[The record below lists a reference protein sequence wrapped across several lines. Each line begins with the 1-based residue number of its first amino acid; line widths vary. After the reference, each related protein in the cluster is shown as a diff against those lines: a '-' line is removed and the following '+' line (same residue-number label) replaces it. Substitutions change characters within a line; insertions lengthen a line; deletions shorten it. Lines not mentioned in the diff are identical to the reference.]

1 MSPDLWYLWCIVGYL
16 SGSISF
22 ALILGKLRGIDVR
35 KAGSGNVGAT
45 NVGRLLGR
53 KWGLLCFALDVLKGF
68 APVFV
73 AGLAMGLIAGAGHDA
88 GSAATGAT
96 ATTSA
101 VGSASHAGDVSTLDA
116 WRWLGVA
123 MSPVIGHM
131 FPIWLKFKGGKGV
144 ATGFGVLLGVYPV
157 LTLAAAAA
165 LVVWLVMAGM
175 FRYVGLASV
184 AAAMSLPLFVWIGGV
199 ARAKVDSTLVPFF
212 AITGVLTVMVLV
224 RHRGNLA
231 RTLAGTEPK
240 IGAKK

>member
-1 MSPDLWYLWCIVGYL
+1 MSPDHWYLWCIVGYL

-68 APVFV
+68 VPVFV
-73 AGLAMGLIAGAGHDA
+73 AGLAMGLIG
-88 GSAATGAT
+88 GSAAMN
-96 ATTSA
+96 
-101 VGSASHAGDVSTLDA
+101 TLDA

-157 LTLAAAAA
+157 LTTAAAAA
-165 LVVWLVMAGM
+165 LIVWLTMAKA

-184 AAAMSLPLFVWIGGV
+184 VAACSLPLFVWIGGV
-199 ARAKVDSTLVPFF
+199 ARQREIASLVPFF
-212 AITGVLTVMVLV
+212 VITGALAALV
-224 RHRGNLA
+224 TYRHRGNLA
-231 RTLAGTEPK
+231 RTFKGTEPK
-240 IGAKK
+240 IGEKKPAQE

>member
-1 MSPDLWYLWCIVGYL
+1 MSPEHWYLWCIVGYL

-73 AGLAMGLIAGAGHDA
+73 AGLAMGLIGGGA
-88 GSAATGAT
+88 
-96 ATTSA
+96 
-101 VGSASHAGDVSTLDA
+101 DVNTLDA

-123 MSPVIGHM
+123 MSPVIGHL

-157 LTLAAAAA
+157 LTIAAAAA
-165 LVVWLVMAGM
+165 LVVWLAMARA

-184 AAAMSLPLFVWIGGV
+184 AAACGLPLFVWIGGI
-199 ARAKVDSTLVPFF
+199 ARQREIASLVPYLVV
-212 AITGVLTVMVLV
+212 TGALAALV
-224 RHRGNLA
+224 
-231 RTLAGTEPK
+231 T
-240 IGAKK
+240 I

>member
-1 MSPDLWYLWCIVGYL
+1 MSSEHWYLWCLVGYL

-22 ALILGKLRGIDVR
+22 ALILGKMRGIDVR
-35 KAGSGNVGAT
+35 QAGSGNVGAT

-68 APVFV
+68 VPVFG
-73 AGLAMGLIAGAGHDA
+73 AGLAMGLIGGGAA
-88 GSAATGAT
+88 MN
-96 ATTSA
+96 
-101 VGSASHAGDVSTLDA
+101 TLDA

-123 MSPVIGHM
+123 MSPVIGHL

-157 LTLAAAAA
+157 LTTAAAAA
-165 LVVWLVMAGM
+165 LIVWLTMAKA

-184 AAAMSLPLFVWIGGV
+184 AAACSLPVFVCIGGLV
-199 ARAKVDSTLVPFF
+199 RKQEPAMLVPYL
-212 AITGVLTVMVLV
+212 ALTGALAAMVTY

-231 RTLAGTEPK
+231 RTFKGTEPK
-240 IGAKK
+240 IGEKKQTAE